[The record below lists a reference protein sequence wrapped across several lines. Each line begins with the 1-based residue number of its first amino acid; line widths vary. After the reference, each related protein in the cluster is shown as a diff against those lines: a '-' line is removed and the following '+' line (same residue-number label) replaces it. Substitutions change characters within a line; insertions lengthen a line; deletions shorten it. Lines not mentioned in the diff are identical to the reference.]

1 MRCRRC
7 WSDHWGCRTSP
18 IWGRGCRGRGFSCHS
33 IKFQLAAGSSWKQKV
48 FISKKLLSSWEA
60 GIRQSLVY
68 RSTLWT
74 VNDVTGKYPLERP
87 REQAVYRSTLG
98 TVNDVTGKYLFKRPC
113 EQAVYRIKYTMDHQ
127 WCHRVRSIWKT
138 PMRGF
143 IMKMPL
149 LGIFYIEEAVK
160 TPFFLLWHHWRS
172 RLYVPWEEINMARN
186 YGWY

>member
-87 REQAVYRSTLG
+87 REQAVYWSTLWTVNDVTGKYPLERPREQAVYRSTLG

-113 EQAVYRIKYTMDHQ
+113 EQAVYRST
-127 WCHRVRSIWKT
+127 
-138 PMRGF
+138 
-143 IMKMPL
+143 
-149 LGIFYIEEAVK
+149 
-160 TPFFLLWHHWRS
+160 LWI
-172 RLYVPWEEINMARN
+172 INDVT
-186 YGWY
+186 G

>member
-68 RSTLWT
+68 RSTLWSMDRLWCHREISLGET
-74 VNDVTGKYPLERP
+74 TGTGSLLKYTMNRQWCH
-87 REQAVYRSTLG
+87 REISLRETTG
-98 TVNDVTGKYLFKRPC
+98 TGSLL
-113 EQAVYRIKYTMDHQ
+113 KYTMDRQ
-127 WCHRVRSIWKT
+127 WCNR
-138 PMRGF
+138 
-143 IMKMPL
+143 
-149 LGIFYIEEAVK
+149 
-160 TPFFLLWHHWRS
+160 
-172 RLYVPWEEINMARN
+172 EISLRETTGTGSLQKYTMDRQWCNREISL
-186 YGWY
+186 

>member
-7 WSDHWGCRTSP
+7 WSDHWSCRTSP
-18 IWGRGCRGRGFSCHS
+18 IWGRGCRGCRGRGFSCHS

-74 VNDVTGKYPLERP
+74 VYDVTGKYPLERPREQAVYWSTLWTVNDVTGKYPLERP

-113 EQAVYRIKYTMDHQ
+113 EQAVYRST
-127 WCHRVRSIWKT
+127 
-138 PMRGF
+138 
-143 IMKMPL
+143 
-149 LGIFYIEEAVK
+149 
-160 TPFFLLWHHWRS
+160 LWI
-172 RLYVPWEEINMARN
+172 INDVT
-186 YGWY
+186 G